1 MLETTQD
8 ANYSIGGM
16 LETTLDVNNST
27 GGMLETAQNAIN
39 YYPEW
44 FLAFCGGVINI

>member
-27 GGMLETAQNAIN
+27 GGMLKTTMNATN

-44 FLAFCGGVINI
+44 FLASRGGVINI